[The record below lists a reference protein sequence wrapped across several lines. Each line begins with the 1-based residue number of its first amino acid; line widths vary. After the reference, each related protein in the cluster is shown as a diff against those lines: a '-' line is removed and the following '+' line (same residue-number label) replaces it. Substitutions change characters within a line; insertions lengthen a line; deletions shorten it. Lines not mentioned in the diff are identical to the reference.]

1 MLALTGIV
9 IQRRADGVKALGVS
23 DIGKI
28 EQHIL
33 RPGELLVA
41 ADVVL
46 HDDIPPIE
54 LVPHDAVVEA
64 GRLLHQAAGKLR
76 FIHFDIRGHVA
87 VNRRFAGRF
96 AFREAGAVIAD
107 DEVGLCFR
115 RGFDQQARGVGV
127 ELVIGIDKLQILP
140 RGALDGDVARA
151 GNTAVF
157 LVDDDD
163 ALIQT
168 GIHAADFKACV
179 VGAVVDQKHLQI
191 LVFLVLDAL
200 QTRNH
205 ILGGIVNWN
214 DDGNKRVF
222 HDKGSFQ
229 SRVLRE
235 VPVI

>member
-1 MLALTGIV
+1 MQMCI
-9 IQRRADGVKALGVS
+9 RDR
-23 DIGKI
+23 
-28 EQHIL
+28 
-33 RPGELLVA
+33 LVA

-96 AFREAGAVIAD
+96 ALGEAGAVIAD
-107 DEVGLCFR
+107 DEVGLCFH

-127 ELVIGIDKLQILP
+127 ELVIGIDELQILP

-163 ALIQT
+163 ARIQT
-168 GIHAADFKACV
+168 CLLYTSVPGEWLPPRMDCYRDDRELSRRTDPAKSGRFSWIAPFHVAHVAYVAIFDNEPMCKKA
-179 VGAVVDQKHLQI
+179 
-191 LVFLVLDAL
+191 
-200 QTRNH
+200 T
-205 ILGGIVNWN
+205 
-214 DDGNKRVF
+214 
-222 HDKGSFQ
+222 
-229 SRVLRE
+229 
-235 VPVI
+235 